1 MIDSEKYER
10 VECYRS
16 ERVAKMFAQNSNG
29 TYMGFIKT
37 PVNYG
42 IKFGVY
48 KDIQEG
54 AYVVVW
60 EKEKC
65 NLN

>member
-1 MIDSEKYER
+1 
-10 VECYRS
+10 
-16 ERVAKMFAQNSNG
+16 MFAQNSNG

-42 IKFGVY
+42 INFGVY